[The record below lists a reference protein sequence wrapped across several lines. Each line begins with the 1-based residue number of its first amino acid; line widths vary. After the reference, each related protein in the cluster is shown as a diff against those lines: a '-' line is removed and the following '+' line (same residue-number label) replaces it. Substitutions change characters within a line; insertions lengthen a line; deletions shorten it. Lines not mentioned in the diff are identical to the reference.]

1 MCPTN
6 LTLDGFKVGCKY
18 TNKQIKEK
26 NEEGHEE
33 NIIKD
38 KDDNTEQ
45 SQLKSYKFLG
55 LSRIH
60 HYNIKQ
66 LLDEAE
72 HDRYVKNK

>member
-6 LTLDGFKVGCKY
+6 LNLDGFKEGCKY

-26 NEEGHEE
+26 NEEGYEE
-33 NIIKD
+33 NIIKY
-38 KDDNTEQ
+38 KDDNTEL
-45 SQLKSYKFLG
+45 SQLKSYRFLG

-60 HYNIKQ
+60 HYNIQQ

-72 HDRYVKNK
+72 HDRYAKNK

>member
-38 KDDNTEQ
+38 KDDNTEL

-60 HYNIKQ
+60 PYNIKQ

-72 HDRYVKNK
+72 HDRYAKNK

>member
-6 LTLDGFKVGCKY
+6 LNLDGFKVGCKY

-38 KDDNTEQ
+38 KDDNTEL

-60 HYNIKQ
+60 PYNIKQ

>member
-6 LTLDGFKVGCKY
+6 LNLDGFKVGCKY

-38 KDDNTEQ
+38 KDDNTEL

-60 HYNIKQ
+60 PYNIKQ

-72 HDRYVKNK
+72 HDRYAKNK

>member
-38 KDDNTEQ
+38 KDDNTEL

-60 HYNIKQ
+60 PYNIKQ